1 MRSFFFDIKS
11 EDEIETEYVRER
23 LTKYYM
29 FYHELIKIWEQK
41 VMKNVKIISKKDLK
55 ESKDPELV
63 RFR

>member
-1 MRSFFFDIKS
+1 
-11 EDEIETEYVRER
+11 
-23 LTKYYM
+23 M